1 MIKKKEMIHKF
12 LKKIIF
18 KNKNEKNYLSK
29 NIFTSD
35 NVDSFAFLRIIL
47 KVEEK
52 FKIKLKDKDIFSN
65 KMNNINNLTLLIIK
79 YLNEKK

>member
-29 NIFTSD
+29 NIFASD

-52 FKIKLKDKDIFSN
+52 FKIKLKDKDIFST